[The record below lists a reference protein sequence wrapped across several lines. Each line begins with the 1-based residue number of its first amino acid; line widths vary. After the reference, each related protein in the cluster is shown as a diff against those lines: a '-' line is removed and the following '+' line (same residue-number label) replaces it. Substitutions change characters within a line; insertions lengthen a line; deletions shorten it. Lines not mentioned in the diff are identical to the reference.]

1 MSTAAAD
8 GFAAKVMHPTSC
20 SSVKGDTAEADCGKV
35 QLAVWSNRS
44 PVVIM
49 YYDGV
54 LST

>member
-1 MSTAAAD
+1 MRTAAPD

-20 SSVKGDTAEADCGKV
+20 SSAKGDTAEADRGNV
-35 QLAVWSNRS
+35 QLAVWSNRP